1 VSAANR
7 VLTLRELN
15 RATLARQMLLERENV
30 SPFEAVRRLV
40 ALQAQVTSPPYVG
53 LWTRL
58 EDFGREDLTRLMLE
72 RRVVRAT
79 LMRAT
84 LQLMTADDYLLLR
97 PALQP
102 ALTRSMR
109 SIAGKRLEGL
119 DLDRLIS
126 SARDFFEEEPRTFA
140 DLRPLLSE
148 LEPDRDPS
156 ALAYAVRTM
165 LPLVQVPSGGV
176 WGYSGKAP
184 FTTPERWLGRPP
196 SGSEEARDLILRY
209 LAAFGPAAA
218 KDVQTW
224 SGRTQLKP
232 VVEEMRPELR
242 TFHDE
247 NGNELFDLPEA
258 PLPPADTPVPP
269 RFVPDYDNLVLSHAE
284 RGRVL
289 PDEHRKKVFLSAAR
303 VRATFLIDGFVRG
316 AWKIEKTRKTATLQ
330 IEPFEP
336 LSTEDRNTLNDEGEH
351 LVRFVT
357 EPQGAETFEIRFSR
371 SLAS

>member
-1 VSAANR
+1 MSAADR
-7 VLTLRELN
+7 ALTLRELN
-15 RATLARQMLLERENV
+15 RATLARQMLLERENI
-30 SPFEAVRRLV
+30 SPLEAVQRLV

-58 EDFGREDLTRLMLE
+58 EGFGREDLTRLMLE

-109 SIAGKRLEGL
+109 SVAGKRLDGL
-119 DLDRLIS
+119 DLDRLIGA
-126 SARDFFEEEPRTFA
+126 ARDFFEEEPRTFA
-140 DLRPLLSE
+140 DLRPLLSD

-184 FTTPERWLGRPP
+184 FTTPERWLGQPP
-196 SGSEEARDLILRY
+196 SGSEAARDLILKY
-209 LAAFGPAAA
+209 LAAFGPATVR
-218 KDVQTW
+218 DVQTW

-232 VVEEMRPELR
+232 GVEDMRPALR
-242 TFHDE
+242 TLRDE
-247 NGNELFDLPEA
+247 SGNELFDLPDA
-258 PLPPADTPVPP
+258 PLPPGDVPAPP
-269 RFVPDYDNLVLSHAE
+269 RFVPDYDNLVLSHVE
-284 RGRVL
+284 RERVL
-289 PDEHRKKVFLSAAR
+289 PEEHRKKVFLSAAR
-303 VRATFLIDGFVRG
+303 VRATFLLDGFVRG
-316 AWKIEKTRKTATLQ
+316 AWKIEKQGKTATLL

-336 LSTEDRNTLNDEGEH
+336 VSRAHRHILGEEGER
-351 LVRFVT
+351 LVRFVAG
-357 EPQGAETFEIRFSR
+357 PQGAETFEVRFR
-371 SLAS
+371 

>member
-1 VSAANR
+1 VSAADR

-15 RATLARQMLLERENV
+15 RATLARQMLLKRENA
-30 SPFEAVRRLV
+30 SPLEAVGRLV

-58 EDFGREDLTRLMLE
+58 EDFRRQDLTRLMME

-84 LQLMTADDYLLLR
+84 LQLMTEDDYLLLR

-119 DLDRLIS
+119 DLDRLIG

-140 DLRPLLSE
+140 DLRPLLVE

-218 KDVQTW
+218 RDVQTW

-232 VVEEMRPELR
+232 VVEEMMRPELH

-247 NGNELFDLPEA
+247 NGNELFDLPDA
-258 PLPPADTPVPP
+258 PLPPADTPTPP

-316 AWKIEKTRKTATLQ
+316 AWKIEKTSKTAILL

-336 LSTEDRNTLNDEGEH
+336 LSTEDRETLRDEGER
-351 LVRFVT
+351 LVRFVA
-357 EPQGAETFEIRFSR
+357 EPQGAEMFEVRFQ
-371 SLAS
+371 

>member
-1 VSAANR
+1 VSAADR
-7 VLTLRELN
+7 DLTIRELN
-15 RATLARQMLLERENV
+15 RATLARQMLLEREKV
-30 SPFEAVRRLV
+30 SPLETVQRLV

-58 EDFGREDLTRLMLE
+58 NDFRREDLTHLMLE
-72 RRVVRAT
+72 RRIVRAT

-119 DLDRLIS
+119 DLDRLIDA
-126 SARDFFEEEPRTFA
+126 ARDFFEEEPRTFA

-148 LEPDRDPS
+148 LEPDRDQS
-156 ALAYAVRTM
+156 ALAYAVRTR

-184 FTTPERWLGRPP
+184 FTTPERWLGQPP
-196 SGSEEARDLILRY
+196 SGSEGARDLILKY

-247 NGNELFDLPEA
+247 SGNELFDLPDA
-258 PLPPADTPVPP
+258 PLPSADTPAPP

-289 PDEHRKKVFLSAAR
+289 PDEHRKKIFLSAAR

-316 AWKIEKTRKTATLQ
+316 AWKIEKQRKTATLL

-336 LSTEDRNTLNDEGEH
+336 LSRKDRDTLNDEGER
-351 LVRFVT
+351 LVRFVA
-357 EPQGAETFEIRFSR
+357 EPQGAETFEIRFQ
-371 SLAS
+371 

>member
-1 VSAANR
+1 MSAVDR

-15 RATLARQMLLERENV
+15 RATLARQMLLQRENS
-30 SPFEAVRRLV
+30 SPLEAVDRLV

-58 EDFGREDLTRLMLE
+58 HDFGREDLTRLMLE
-72 RRVVRAT
+72 RQVVRAT

-119 DLDRLIS
+119 DLDRLIGT
-126 SARDFFEEEPRTFA
+126 ARGFFEAEPRTFA

-184 FTTPERWLGRPP
+184 FTTPERWLGQPP
-196 SGSEEARDLILRY
+196 SGSEEGRDLILKY
-209 LAAFGPAAA
+209 LAAFGPATVR
-218 KDVQTW
+218 DIQTW
-224 SGRTQLKP
+224 SGRTQLKQP
-232 VVEEMRPELR
+232 VEEMRPELL
-242 TFHDE
+242 TFRDE
-247 NGNELFDLPEA
+247 SGNELFDLPDA
-258 PLPPADTPVPP
+258 PLPPADIPAPP
-269 RFVPDYDNLVLSHAE
+269 RFVPDYDNLVLSHVE

-289 PDEHRKKVFLSAAR
+289 PDEHRKRIFLSAAR

-316 AWKIEKTRKTATLQ
+316 AWKIEKDRKTATLQ
-330 IEPFEP
+330 IEPFES
-336 LSTEDRNTLNDEGEH
+336 LSREDRETLRDEGER
-351 LVRFVT
+351 LVRFVA
-357 EPQGAETFEIRFSR
+357 EPQGAETFEVRFH
-371 SLAS
+371 